1 MFLEEFKYVVEE
13 KKMLEYI
20 TNHIEI
26 SSDDSD
32 RDDSDEENS
41 DEEISDEENF
51 SEETKYRMC
60 LVFIFLM
67 SQMKKVIIFKA
78 FWVTITH
85 IPYIIFKGY
94 KKIKKT
100 FFIIFF
106 FYI

>member
-1 MFLEEFKYVVEE
+1 MFLEEFKYAAEE

-20 TNHIEI
+20 TNHIEV

-32 RDDSDEENS
+32 REDS

-78 FWVTITH
+78 F
-85 IPYIIFKGY
+85 
-94 KKIKKT
+94 
-100 FFIIFF
+100 
-106 FYI
+106 